1 MTRQS
6 PPGQEGPGRNPE
18 PVTAGTDQAGTPG
31 EAGEPAC
38 WAHLVYPP
46 AGPWS
51 AKVIAGAAN
60 RGRPFRH
67 KTSPNE

>member
-6 PPGQEGPGRNPE
+6 PPGQEDPGRNPD
-18 PVTAGTDQAGTPG
+18 PVAAETDQAGTPG
-31 EAGEPAC
+31 EAGGSAC
-38 WAHLVYPP
+38 WAHLVCPTC
-46 AGPWS
+46 GPWS

-60 RGRPFRH
+60 RGRSFRH